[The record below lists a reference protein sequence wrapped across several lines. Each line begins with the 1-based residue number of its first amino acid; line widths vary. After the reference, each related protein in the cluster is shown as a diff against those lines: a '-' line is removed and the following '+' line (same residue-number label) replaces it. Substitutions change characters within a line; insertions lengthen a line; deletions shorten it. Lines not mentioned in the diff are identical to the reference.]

1 MLQRK
6 QTLFLLFSLISI
18 IACLCL
24 PVGRYVPDVMGEN
37 VTIFNLWVSNDG
49 CRNFNVWP
57 LFATLLILCPIE
69 IYTIFAYNNRP
80 LQSKMCL
87 FGILLVLV
95 WYVLYFFFV
104 PYREIPNTHFAVS
117 FGVCL
122 PLLSGIFLLMAR
134 RGINHDEKLVRSAD
148 RIR

>member
-18 IACLCL
+18 IICLCL

-37 VTIFNLWVSNDG
+37 VTIFNLWVSNG
-49 CRNFNVWP
+49 ECRDFSVWP
-57 LFATLLILCPIE
+57 LFAILLVSCPIE
-69 IYTIFAYNNRP
+69 IYTIFAYHNRP

-87 FGILLVLV
+87 LGALLVLV
-95 WYVLYFFFV
+95 WYILYLVFV
-104 PYREIPNTHFAVS
+104 PFKDIPNAHFVAS

-122 PLLSGIFLLMAR
+122 PLLSAIFLMMAR
-134 RGINHDEKLVRSAD
+134 QGINHDEKLVRSAD